1 VVERYQPAC
10 IILHGSFAR
19 GDWDEHSDLDLVIVG
34 ENLPRTPFEQVAA
47 LSALHP
53 FGVPIGAFC
62 YTVKDFERRLS
73 RAHVTPCEA
82 LAFGFPLH
90 GQAYWRKM
98 RRIFLAMKREGLERT
113 DVSWRLPPHLAA
125 RL

>member
-1 VVERYQPAC
+1 MVERYQPAC
-10 IILHGSFAR
+10 VILHGSFAR
-19 GDWDEHSDLDLVIVG
+19 GDWDEHSDLDLVVISDH
-34 ENLPRTPFEQVAA
+34 LPADYWEQVHAMA
-47 LSALHP
+47 ELRP
-53 FGVPIGAFC
+53 PGVPISAFC

-82 LAFGFPLH
+82 LEFGFPLH

-98 RRIFLAMKREGLERT
+98 RRIFLAMKRAGLERT
-113 DVSWRLPPHLAA
+113 EVSWRLPPHLAA